1 MRRQPLTADD
11 LHPDD
16 RDFMDVK
23 WKKNERG
30 RPVPV
35 EVPMVRPEQLIL
47 NIQDYRAN
55 VPEFV
60 LWIAEPFVY
69 AGGVTILSGPPKKG
83 KSTLAAQLQR
93 ARETGENFLGDSVV
107 PGPTLLLTEESGVA
121 VTFKTRGLEKLYVVD
136 RRTAIQAELSW
147 TDMLG
152 LVEQWCLQ
160 RVEEDPGHP
169 PLVVIDTLAIWAGI
183 VDENDASKVTQALAA
198 VMILAANTGAGVMV
212 VHHSRKGGGTGGE
225 AIRGSSAMLATPDLA
240 VELSVV
246 SEGSDD
252 RYLDVQGRVIHP
264 ARLRVTF
271 DRDTNSYTLVD
282 QREEEDKAI
291 KAWLD
296 HVPSDGP
303 GMTRTTLQK
312 LWDVTDGRK
321 RIERLL
327 EKGWLRKDWGTTGA
341 RGHEGW
347 LYWSVKLGR
356 RVEPDEDDEE

>member
-252 RYLDVQGRVIHP
+252 RHLDVQGRVIHP

-271 DRDTNSYTLVD
+271 DRETNSYTLVD
-282 QREEEDKAI
+282 PGALEDETVKQ
-291 KAWLD
+291 WLE

-303 GMTRTTLQK
+303 GMTRSALAR
-312 LWDVTDGRK
+312 LWDLKDPRSRVK
-321 RIERLL
+321 LL
-327 EKGWLRKDWGTTGA
+327 VQRGVMREEWGATGP
-341 RGHEGW
+341 RSEGW
-347 LYWSVKLGR
+347 LFWAIRPRDR
-356 RVEPDEDDEE
+356 RDDEDDEE